1 MNRLDVRRR
10 EVMDRG
16 EKVLTCY
23 LPLGDPDLDTSMKL
37 IEIYKNAG
45 VDVIEL
51 GMPSEKPYLDSNQI
65 AASNKRSFSA
75 HPDYA
80 EYFQMWKV
88 VRSEYPDEP
97 FEVMAYADT
106 VKTVGAD
113 RFVSALEE
121 ADFDGHLL
129 ADAVVVEPELGAS
142 MDELL
147 QPSNIYRIRFMPHP
161 FREDLLPDISENGQ
175 GFMILQA
182 IADEAGTR
190 ETVAEGNRTLIERI
204 RFGGTRAAILVAYG
218 INNGDR
224 AREAVDLDP
233 DGILVGTAMVNRI
246 ADLDFSGLEALI
258 SELKAATFA

>member
-16 EKVLTCY
+16 EKVLTCL

-51 GMPSEKPYLDSNQI
+51 GMPSKNPYLDSDQI

-75 HPDYA
+75 HPVYADYL
-80 EYFQMWKV
+80 QMWKV
-88 VRSEYPDEP
+88 IRSEYPDEP

-106 VKTVGAD
+106 VKTVGANQ
-113 RFVSALEE
+113 FVEALKE

-129 ADAVVVEPELGAS
+129 ADAIVVEPELGAS

-175 GFMILQA
+175 GFMILQS
-182 IADEAGTR
+182 IANKTGTR
-190 ETVAEGNRTLIERI
+190 ETVAEENRALIERI
-204 RFGGTRAAILVAYG
+204 RSGGTRAAILIAYG

-224 AREAVDLDP
+224 AREAVELDP
-233 DGILVGTAMVNRI
+233 DGILVGTSMVNRI
-246 ADLDFSGLEALI
+246 ADLDFAGLKAII
-258 SELKAATFA
+258 SELKAATLA